1 MRPRVSRIAGLSERL
16 STLEQSISYSPSAIP
31 ASTQDPG
38 NDSRNQ
44 DANHAKTDPDTS
56 SHPPSSSVWN
66 ARPSEWNVPSH
77 RVTESPAMVENIPAH
92 QVCEVQRFIQQELQ
106 HNNHLP
112 LNRRTVLESALLLVN
127 KISASSSDSRNLS
140 GDIKNAGDQDASEL
154 EDFTL
159 ETYLMMSMNSSPPSS
174 SGNHFHWP
182 DHVSAKCLEH
192 MSLSLV
198 EGKLDRQTS
207 LHYRV
212 CVYTKAL
219 FFLARFPQKHLTPW
233 LRTHIRKTQDTYT
246 SAVLKALDQIN
257 FVGTFSISLIQ
268 ALLSGALV
276 HQMQGNP
283 TRGWTL
289 TAFASQLLVTMNYH
303 TIRIDTPVQNQ
314 EEEDARHCLFSC
326 FYLDKM
332 LSMLLLRPP
341 SLPIL
346 KFDPSLLVPI
356 NDNIPLAMIM
366 KSMVELAQVQGA
378 AMELVCG
385 QLGPMDRDS
394 LATKLGAIIQDL
406 MSLRSVIDERCI
418 NSGLTLQVEWI
429 ATEFRYY
436 AILTNLL
443 HCSSKIQERPQGREE
458 CLTHARHAIETLGRL
473 QKVLNDDNTF
483 VGAYPMF
490 LSWTVLFYPLTPFY
504 LLFCNAVG
512 TSSLE
517 DFQLMRGTTKGLYR
531 FMDSNPAIAKLY
543 HLLTTF
549 ITLCA
554 PLVEEERDSISPLY
568 IPPDLTT
575 VPELQSNI
583 VLEAGMPQV
592 DTNMYNDSARMGV
605 VGDRVID
612 PMNSWTNA
620 QMWELLGMQ
629 PSFEWVDSGNPHV
642 NPGGYQ

>member
-1 MRPRVSRIAGLSERL
+1 
-16 STLEQSISYSPSAIP
+16 
-31 ASTQDPG
+31 
-38 NDSRNQ
+38 
-44 DANHAKTDPDTS
+44 
-56 SHPPSSSVWN
+56 
-66 ARPSEWNVPSH
+66 
-77 RVTESPAMVENIPAH
+77 
-92 QVCEVQRFIQQELQ
+92 
-106 HNNHLP
+106 
-112 LNRRTVLESALLLVN
+112 
-127 KISASSSDSRNLS
+127 
-140 GDIKNAGDQDASEL
+140 
-154 EDFTL
+154 
-159 ETYLMMSMNSSPPSS
+159 
-174 SGNHFHWP
+174 
-182 DHVSAKCLEH
+182 
-192 MSLSLV
+192 
-198 EGKLDRQTS
+198 
-207 LHYRV
+207 
-212 CVYTKAL
+212 
-219 FFLARFPQKHLTPW
+219 
-233 LRTHIRKTQDTYT
+233 
-246 SAVLKALDQIN
+246 
-257 FVGTFSISLIQ
+257 
-268 ALLSGALV
+268 
-276 HQMQGNP
+276 
-283 TRGWTL
+283 
-289 TAFASQLLVTMNYH
+289 
-303 TIRIDTPVQNQ
+303 
-314 EEEDARHCLFSC
+314 
-326 FYLDKM
+326 
-332 LSMLLLRPP
+332 
-341 SLPIL
+341 
-346 KFDPSLLVPI
+346 
-356 NDNIPLAMIM
+356 MIM